1 MFRVI
6 GGAVVYGL
14 ALYGV
19 VRLFDRPKMEVV
31 VHRGAKQGD
40 ERRSEASAG
49 TVADGLT
56 RAEASEVARPA
67 ATSPPF
73 HSVIRKKP

>member
-19 VRLFDRPKMEVV
+19 VKIFERQKVAVV
-31 VHRGAKQGD
+31 IQPNANHRDKG
-40 ERRSEASAG
+40 
-49 TVADGLT
+49 
-56 RAEASEVARPA
+56 ASEGAGIGEGEGDPNGQPA
-67 ATSPPF
+67 VGEMPTGASTPDT
-73 HSVIRKKP
+73 V

>member
-19 VRLFDRPKMEVV
+19 VKLFDRPKVAVV
-31 VHRGAKQGD
+31 IQPGANQGGKGGSGATGVA
-40 ERRSEASAG
+40 EGEG
-49 TVADGLT
+49 KADGQPAVGET
-56 RAEASEVARPA
+56 PTGASTPDTV
-67 ATSPPF
+67 
-73 HSVIRKKP
+73 

>member
-19 VRLFDRPKMEVV
+19 VKLLDRPKMAVV
-31 VHRGAKQGD
+31 IQPKASQDDKEG
-40 ERRSEASAG
+40 SEAPPCAG
-49 TVADGLT
+49 EGPDDGQ
-56 RAEASEVARPA
+56 A
-67 ATSPPF
+67 ATLPGGAS
-73 HSVIRKKP
+73 SQASATAATV

>member
-19 VRLFDRPKMEVV
+19 VKLFDRPKMEVAMQSNDKQDA
-31 VHRGAKQGD
+31 RKRSESAAGALVGQGGEPAVD
-40 ERRSEASAG
+40 QASEASSLA
-49 TVADGLT
+49 
-56 RAEASEVARPA
+56 
-67 ATSPPF
+67 
-73 HSVIRKKP
+73 

>member
-19 VRLFDRPKMEVV
+19 VKLFDRPKIGVV
-31 VHRGAKQGD
+31 IQSDDKQD
-40 ERRSEASAG
+40 ERKRPAS
-49 TVADGLT
+49 TADGT
-56 RAEASEVARPA
+56 GGGEPAVAQASD
-67 ATSPPF
+67 TSS
-73 HSVIRKKP
+73 HCV

>member
-19 VRLFDRPKMEVV
+19 VKLFDRPDMEVV
-31 VHRGAKQGD
+31 IQAGD
-40 ERRSEASAG
+40 KPDNTKRNDAAVD
-49 TVADGLT
+49 VAIGQNDKSPPSP
-56 RAEASEVARPA
+56 ASELSSRDSA
-67 ATSPPF
+67 PPD
-73 HSVIRKKP
+73 SA

>member
-19 VRLFDRPKMEVV
+19 VKLFDRPKVAVV
-31 VHRGAKQGD
+31 IQPDANQGSKGERDATGVAKG
-40 ERRSEASAG
+40 EG
-49 TVADGLT
+49 NADGQPAVGET
-56 RAEASEVARPA
+56 RTGASTPDTV
-67 ATSPPF
+67 
-73 HSVIRKKP
+73 

>member
-19 VRLFDRPKMEVV
+19 VKLFDRPKVAVV
-31 VHRGAKQGD
+31 IQPDANQGGKGGSGATGVAEGEGK
-40 ERRSEASAG
+40 
-49 TVADGLT
+49 ADGQ
-56 RAEASEVARPA
+56 PA
-67 ATSPPF
+67 VGETPTGVSTPDT
-73 HSVIRKKP
+73 V